1 MATPEL
7 VIFDCDG
14 VLVDSENLSVA
25 VLLEIIR
32 RAGGRLEEHHIF
44 DRFLGRSMASA
55 KGILEQEFGFL
66 FTEAHGGEMREAL
79 FRRFRA
85 ELQPVPGVAQA
96 LRALP
101 VAACVASSSSPER
114 IRLSLEVTGLLPLLD
129 PHIFSAAM
137 VEHGKPAPDLFLHAA
152 RSMGAAPDTCAVVED
167 SPVGITAAKSAGMR
181 ALAFT
186 GGSHHAGKVS
196 LRTAL
201 EDAGPDLIFDD
212 MRRLP
217 ALLGFPAPAGIAS

>member
-1 MATPEL
+1 MRPPEL

-25 VLLEIIR
+25 VLTEVIQ
-32 RAGGRLEEHHIF
+32 RAGGAVEEHHIF

-55 KGILEQEFGFL
+55 KQILEQEFGFL
-66 FTEAHGGEMREAL
+66 FTQAHDGEMREAL
-79 FRRFRA
+79 FQRFRT
-85 ELQPVPGVAQA
+85 ELQPVPGVAQV

-101 VAACVASSSSPER
+101 VATCVASSSSPER

-152 RSMGAAPDTCAVVED
+152 RSMGVAPEACAVVED
-167 SPVGITAAKSAGMR
+167 SPVGIAAAKAAGMR

-186 GGSHHAGKVS
+186 GGSHHAGKAF
-196 LRTAL
+196 LREAL
-201 EDAGPDLIFDD
+201 EAGKPDAIFDD
-212 MRRLP
+212 MRKVP
-217 ALLGFPAPAGIAS
+217 ALLGFPAPAAAAS